1 MKTSKYRLKTLS
13 AVALFAAAAL
23 SSHAGIADNPV
34 IIPQY
39 SPSQGFI
46 NEDFD
51 FGNTTTFYIVD
62 EIFDNADHDSASAW
76 DYTVRLFGEDFA
88 PVRSFS
94 VVVESVPYGNGY
106 DYGCSPLALNLIN
119 ARGYE
124 WSVQFTKTLF
134 NTDDKV
140 EYVIMD
146 KDQYFASANDVMFR
160 GVKIQSEDGTLVQK
174 ITLPEGYYLSGGSD
188 LDVYQSCGVDYLGFV
203 AWEGVE
209 YESARS
215 LMLYRIDREAGS
227 VSYVTAMPAKMS
239 VRSGDGVVTVDLP
252 ADAGYSA
259 VELVDMSGRVMGGVP
274 VSGDKVSVDTSRLAK
289 GTYVLR
295 AAGASGS
302 ECAKIVVR

>member
-23 SSHAGIADNPV
+23 SSHARIADNPV

-39 SPSQGFI
+39 SDEKGFI
-46 NEDFD
+46 NEAFD
-51 FGNTTTFYIVD
+51 FGNTTTFYIID
-62 EIFDNADHDSASAW
+62 ENVVNSAGVW
-76 DYTVRLFGEDFA
+76 DYTVRLFGKDFA

-94 VVVESVPYGNGY
+94 VDVKRVDDGQGYGF
-106 DYGCSPLALNLIN
+106 GCNPEDLDFYN

-124 WSVQFTKTLF
+124 WSVRFTKTLF

-140 EYVIMD
+140 EYVVMD
-146 KDQYFASANDVMFR
+146 EDQFFSPAGDHQVFFR
-160 GVKIQSEDGTLVQK
+160 GIKIMSEDGTLIQK
-174 ITLPEGYYLSGGSD
+174 ITLPEGYYISAGAD
-188 LDVYQSCGVDYLGFV
+188 LGVYQSNGLYYLGFM
-203 AWEGVE
+203 
-209 YESARS
+209 ARDGFDFECERV